1 MFLLG
6 QTVGKYQILSNLGS
20 GGFGTVFLARDSW
33 IDKKV
38 AIKVPHRQGGD
49 FDDLLQ
55 EPRLLAA
62 LDHANIV
69 GILTAERVDGVFFIV
84 MEYVKGESLEAIL
97 DREKSLDLPRALN
110 YVAQI
115 LKGVE
120 HAHEA
125 QILHRDLRPANVLVS
140 ESGLV
145 KVADFGTSR
154 LLEKSHATT
163 VIGSP
168 PYMAPEQFHGKAV
181 FASDVYS
188 LGVTMYQMLTGVLPY
203 NTPEQ
208 FQGRAVLASDIY
220 SVGVIL
226 YHMLTGTLPY
236 FSPNPAQIERLVA
249 QGRCTPPRLR
259 NSQIPREISDIIMKA
274 LATELGERYQRAA
287 EVLDDLATAS
297 DIDHK
302 ATELEDIRKRL
313 KAREVPK
320 KGFCWHCRKPLHA
333 RADGCPFCGEKQ

>member
-1 MFLLG
+1 MVYFARFMFLLG

-20 GGFGTVFLARDSW
+20 GGFGTVFLAKDAW

-38 AIKVPHRQGGD
+38 AIKVPHRQTGD
-49 FDDLLQ
+49 EVDLLQ

-69 GILTAERVDGVFFIV
+69 GIVTAERIDGVFFIV
-84 MEYVKGESLEAIL
+84 MEYVKGESLESVV

-110 YVAQI
+110 YVVQI
-115 LKGVE
+115 LKGVS

-140 ESGLV
+140 ESGVL

-154 LLEKSHATT
+154 FLEKAHATT

-168 PYMAPEQFHGKAV
+168 PYMA
-181 FASDVYS
+181 
-188 LGVTMYQMLTGVLPY
+188 
-203 NTPEQ
+203 PEQ

-220 SVGVIL
+220 SVGVML
-226 YHMLTGTLPY
+226 YQMLTGTLPY
-236 FSPNPAQIERLVA
+236 FSPNPAQIERMVA
-249 QGRCTPPRLR
+249 QGRCTPPKLR
-259 NSQIPREISDIIMKA
+259 NTQIPREISDIIMKA
-274 LATELGERYQRAA
+274 IAPDLSARYQRAS
-287 EVLDDLATAS
+287 ELLEDLATAT
-297 DIDHK
+297 DIDHT
-302 ATELEDIRKRL
+302 ATELDDIRKRL

-320 KGFCWHCRKPLHA
+320 KGFCWNCRKPLHA
-333 RADGCPFCGEKQ
+333 RSDSCPFCGEKQ

>member
-20 GGFGTVFLARDSW
+20 GGFGTVFLAKDVW

-38 AIKVPHRQGGD
+38 AIKVPHRQSGD
-49 FDDLLQ
+49 EGELLQ

-62 LDHANIV
+62 LDHPNIV
-69 GILTAERVDGVFFIV
+69 SILTAERVDGVFYIV
-84 MEYVKGESLEAIL
+84 MEYVKGESLEAVL
-97 DREKSLDLPRALN
+97 DREKALPLPRAIN
-110 YVAQI
+110 YVVQI
-115 LKGVE
+115 LRGVE
-120 HAHEA
+120 HAHDA
-125 QILHRDLRPANVLVS
+125 TILHRDLRPANVLIS
-140 ESGLV
+140 ESGAV

-168 PYMAPEQFHGKAV
+168 PYM
-181 FASDVYS
+181 S
-188 LGVTMYQMLTGVLPY
+188 
-203 NTPEQ
+203 PEQ

-226 YHMLTGTLPY
+226 YQMLTGMLPY
-236 FSPNPAQIERLVA
+236 FSPNPAQIERMVA
-249 QGRCTPPRLR
+249 LGRCTPPKLR
-259 NSQIPREISDIIMKA
+259 NSQVPREISDIVMKA
-274 LATELGERYQRAA
+274 IASDLGGRYQRAS
-287 EVLDDLATAS
+287 ELLEDLATAS

-333 RADGCPFCGEKQ
+333 RSGTCPFCGEAQ

>member
-6 QTVGKYQILSNLGS
+6 QSVGKYLIQSNLGS
-20 GGFGTVFLARDSW
+20 GGFGTVFLAKDSW

-38 AIKVPHRQGGD
+38 AIKVPHRQSGAEEEM
-49 FDDLLQ
+49 LQ

-62 LDHANIV
+62 LDHQNIV

-84 MEYVKGESLEAIL
+84 MEYVKGETLEAVL
-97 DREKSLDLPRALN
+97 DREKSLDVARALA
-110 YVAQI
+110 YTVQI
-115 LKGVE
+115 LQGVD
-120 HAHEA
+120 HAHQA

-140 ESGLV
+140 ESGVV

-168 PYMAPEQFHGKAV
+168 PYMAPEQF
-181 FASDVYS
+181 
-188 LGVTMYQMLTGVLPY
+188 
-203 NTPEQ
+203 
-208 FQGRAVLASDIY
+208 QGRAVLASDIY
-220 SVGVIL
+220 SVGVML
-226 YHMLTGTLPY
+226 YQMLTGTLPY

-249 QGRCTPPRLR
+249 QGRCTPPKVR
-259 NSQIPREISDIIMKA
+259 NNQIPREISDIVMKA
-274 LATELGERYQRAA
+274 LAPEVGDRYQRAS
-287 EVLDDLATAS
+287 ELLEDLATAA

-302 ATELEDIRKRL
+302 ATALDDIRKRL

-320 KGFCWHCRKPLHA
+320 KGFCWQCRKPLHA
-333 RADGCPFCGEKQ
+333 RSDSCPFCGEKQ

>member
-20 GGFGTVFLARDSW
+20 GGFGTVYLARDTW

-38 AIKVPHRQGGD
+38 AIKVPHRQRGD
-49 FDDLLQ
+49 FDELLQ

-62 LDHANIV
+62 LDHPNIV
-69 GILTAERVDGVFFIV
+69 GILTAERVDGTFFIV
-84 MEYVKGESLEAIL
+84 MEYIKGESLEAVVE
-97 DREKSLDLPRALN
+97 REKALDVARALA
-110 YVAQI
+110 YGVQI

-125 QILHRDLRPANVLVS
+125 QILHRDLRPANVLIS
-140 ESGLV
+140 ESGAV

-154 LLEKSHATT
+154 FLERSHATT

-168 PYMAPEQFHGKAV
+168 PFMAPEA
-181 FASDVYS
+181 
-188 LGVTMYQMLTGVLPY
+188 
-203 NTPEQ
+203 

-226 YHMLTGTLPY
+226 YQMLTGVLPY

-249 QGRCTPPRLR
+249 QGQCTPPWTR
-259 NSQIPREISDIIMKA
+259 NNGIPREISDIVMKA
-274 LATELGERYQRAA
+274 LATKIADRYQRAS
-287 EVLDDLATAS
+287 EVLDDLATAAE
-297 DIDHK
+297 IDHS
-302 ATELEDIRKRL
+302 ATEMEDIRRRL
-313 KAREVPK
+313 RARDVPK
-320 KGFCWHCRKPLHA
+320 RGFCWHCRKPLHA
-333 RADGCPFCGEKQ
+333 RSETCAFCGEKQ

>member
-20 GGFGTVFLARDSW
+20 GGCGTVFLAKDAW

-38 AIKVPHRQGGD
+38 AIKVPHRQTGAEGE
-49 FDDLLQ
+49 LLQ

-62 LDHANIV
+62 LDHPNIV
-69 GILTAERVDGVFFIV
+69 GILTAERVQGVFFIV
-84 MEYVKGESLEAIL
+84 MEYVKGESLEAVL
-97 DREKSLDLPRALN
+97 DREKSLDVARALA
-110 YVAQI
+110 YAVQV

-168 PYMAPEQFHGKAV
+168 PYMAPEQF
-181 FASDVYS
+181 
-188 LGVTMYQMLTGVLPY
+188 
-203 NTPEQ
+203 
-208 FQGRAVLASDIY
+208 QGRAVLASDIY
-220 SVGVIL
+220 SVGVML
-226 YHMLTGTLPY
+226 YQMLTGTLPY

-249 QGRCTPPRLR
+249 QGRCTPPKIR
-259 NSQIPREISDIIMKA
+259 NTQIPKEISDIVMKA
-274 LATELGERYQRAA
+274 LAPAVNERYQRAA
-287 EVLDDLATAS
+287 ELLEDLATGA

-302 ATELEDIRKRL
+302 ATELDDIRRRL

-333 RADGCPFCGEKQ
+333 RSDSCPFCGEKQ

>member
-20 GGFGTVFLARDSW
+20 GGFGTVFLAKDVW

-38 AIKVPHRQGGD
+38 AIKVPHRQSGD
-49 FDDLLQ
+49 EGELLQ

-62 LDHANIV
+62 LDHQNIV
-69 GILTAERVDGVFFIV
+69 GIVTAERVDGVFFIV
-84 MEYVKGESLEAIL
+84 MEYVKGESLEAVL
-97 DREKSLDLPRALN
+97 DREKALPLARAIN
-110 YVAQI
+110 YVVQI
-115 LKGVE
+115 LRGVE

-125 QILHRDLRPANVLVS
+125 TILHRDLRPANVLIS
-140 ESGLV
+140 ESGAV

-154 LLEKSHATT
+154 FLEKSHATT

-168 PYMAPEQFHGKAV
+168 PYMA
-181 FASDVYS
+181 
-188 LGVTMYQMLTGVLPY
+188 
-203 NTPEQ
+203 PEQ

-226 YHMLTGTLPY
+226 YQMLTGLLPY
-236 FSPNPAQIERLVA
+236 FSPNPAQIERMVA
-249 QGRCTPPRLR
+249 QGRCTPPKLR
-259 NSQIPREISDIIMKA
+259 NSQVPREISDIVMKA
-274 LATELGERYQRAA
+274 ISANLGGRYQRAS
-287 EVLDDLATAS
+287 ELLEDLATAG

-302 ATELEDIRKRL
+302 ATELDDIRKRL

-333 RADGCPFCGEKQ
+333 RSDSCPFCGEAQ

>member
-20 GGFGTVFLARDSW
+20 GGFGTVFLAKDAW

-49 FDDLLQ
+49 EADLLQ

-62 LDHANIV
+62 LDHPNIV
-69 GILTAERVDGVFFIV
+69 GIVTAERVDGVFFIV
-84 MEYVKGESLEAIL
+84 MEYVKGESLEAVL
-97 DREKSLDLPRALN
+97 DREKSLAVPRALN
-110 YVAQI
+110 YAVQI
-115 LKGVE
+115 LKGVA

-125 QILHRDLRPANVLVS
+125 QILHRDLRPANVLIS
-140 ESGLV
+140 ESGVV

-154 LLEKSHATT
+154 ILERSHATT

-168 PYMAPEQFHGKAV
+168 PYMA
-181 FASDVYS
+181 
-188 LGVTMYQMLTGVLPY
+188 
-203 NTPEQ
+203 PEQ

-226 YHMLTGTLPY
+226 YQMLTGTLPY

-259 NSQIPREISDIIMKA
+259 NAQIPREISDIVMKA
-274 LATELGERYQRAA
+274 IAAEVAERYQRAS
-287 EVLDDLATAS
+287 EVLEDLATAA
-297 DIDHK
+297 DIDHT

-320 KGFCWHCRKPLHA
+320 KGFCWNCRKPLPA
-333 RADGCPFCGEKQ
+333 RSDRCPFCGETQ

>member
-20 GGFGTVFLARDSW
+20 GGFGTVFLAKDVW

-62 LDHANIV
+62 LDHTNIV
-69 GILTAERVDGVFFIV
+69 GIVTAERVDGVFFIV
-84 MEYVKGESLEAIL
+84 MEYIKGESLEAVL
-97 DREKSLDLPRALN
+97 DREKSLDLPRSLA
-110 YVAQI
+110 YTVQT

-120 HAHEA
+120 HAHQA

-140 ESGLV
+140 ESGVV

-168 PYMAPEQFHGKAV
+168 PYMAPEQF
-181 FASDVYS
+181 
-188 LGVTMYQMLTGVLPY
+188 
-203 NTPEQ
+203 
-208 FQGRAVLASDIY
+208 QGRAVLASDIY
-220 SVGVIL
+220 SVGVML
-226 YHMLTGTLPY
+226 YQMLTGTLPY
-236 FSPNPAQIERLVA
+236 FSPNPAQIERMVA
-249 QGRCTPPRLR
+249 QGRCTPPKIR
-259 NSQIPREISDIIMKA
+259 NSQIPREISDIVMKA
-274 LATELGERYQRAA
+274 LAPEVSERYQRAGDLLA
-287 EVLDDLATAS
+287 DLATAGE
-297 DIDHK
+297 IDHNQ
-302 ATELEDIRKRL
+302 TQLDDIRKRL

>member
-20 GGFGTVFLARDSW
+20 GGFGTVFLAKDVW

-38 AIKVPHRQGGD
+38 AIKVPHRQSGD

-62 LDHANIV
+62 LDHQNIV
-69 GILTAERVDGVFFIV
+69 GIVTAERVEGTFFIV
-84 MEYVKGESLEAIL
+84 MEYVKGESLEAVL
-97 DREKSLDLPRALN
+97 DREKSLDVPRALN
-110 YVAQI
+110 YAVQI
-115 LKGVE
+115 LRGVE

-125 QILHRDLRPANVLVS
+125 QILHRDLRPANVLMS
-140 ESGLV
+140 ESGVL

-154 LLEKSHATT
+154 FLEKSHATT

-168 PYMAPEQFHGKAV
+168 PYMA
-181 FASDVYS
+181 
-188 LGVTMYQMLTGVLPY
+188 
-203 NTPEQ
+203 PEQ

-226 YHMLTGTLPY
+226 YQMLTGALPY

-249 QGRCTPPRLR
+249 QGRCTPPKIK
-259 NSQIPREISDIIMKA
+259 NSQIPREISDIVMKA
-274 LATELGERYQRAA
+274 LSPEVPARYQHAS
-287 EVLDDLATAS
+287 ELLEDLATAA
-297 DIDHK
+297 DIDHN

-313 KAREVPK
+313 KARDVPK
-320 KGFCWHCRKPLHA
+320 KGFCWNCRKPLHA
-333 RADGCPFCGEKQ
+333 RSDACPFCGERQ